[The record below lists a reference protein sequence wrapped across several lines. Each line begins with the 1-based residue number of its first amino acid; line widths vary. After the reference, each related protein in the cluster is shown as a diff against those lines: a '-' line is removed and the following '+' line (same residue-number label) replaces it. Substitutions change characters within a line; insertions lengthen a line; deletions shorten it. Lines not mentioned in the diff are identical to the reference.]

1 MSKAKPTFVVIQ
13 EGGTSEEL
21 YVHAHYTKDAAQAD
35 RIECAAGSYRTT
47 KPVKIPPEL
56 AKLGEVFYTT
66 VEAIIESLST
76 LDYPE

>member
-1 MSKAKPTFVVIQ
+1 MSKVKPAFVVIQ

-21 YVHAHYTKDAAQAD
+21 YVHAHDTEDAAQAD

-47 KPVKIPPEL
+47 EPVQIPAEL
-56 AKLGEVFYTT
+56 AKLGEVFYST
-66 VEAIIESLST
+66 VEAILESLNT